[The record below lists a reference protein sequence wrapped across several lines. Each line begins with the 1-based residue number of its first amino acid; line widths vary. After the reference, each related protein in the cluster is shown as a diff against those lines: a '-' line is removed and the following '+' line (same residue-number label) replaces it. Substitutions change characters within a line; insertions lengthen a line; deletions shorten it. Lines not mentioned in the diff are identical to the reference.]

1 MRRRGTLALCLTAVT
16 LIGSGLALAACT
28 VTPTDVYSYEIGDD
42 VSQIHVQDPVGKVEV
57 TADSGTVRVTET
69 VRYSNDRPRTSHT
82 TDGGTLRLTNGG
94 CGGHVHV
101 CAVDYQVHVPA
112 ATSVD
117 ITNDAGLVRLTG
129 MAGDLNITSDAG
141 DVEGTGLSS
150 AHATVRDHAGHISL
164 RYAAAPAQVTVTN
177 DAGAIEVRVPKDVTY
192 AVDASTDAGK
202 TSVSVPRDPAATRK
216 ISAHSDAGKVTIGT

>member
-1 MRRRGTLALCLTAVT
+1 MRRRSTLAVCLTAVT
-16 LIGSGLALAACT
+16 LIATGLGLAACS
-28 VTPTDVYSYEIGDD
+28 VTSTDVHSYEVGEQI
-42 VSQIHVQDPVGKVEV
+42 SQLRVQDPAGKVEV

-69 VRYSNDRPRTSHT
+69 VRYSNGRPRTSHT

-94 CGGHVHV
+94 CGRYVHV

-117 ITNDAGLVRLTG
+117 ITNSAGLVRLTR

-150 AHATVRDHAGHISL
+150 AHATVRGQAGHISL
-164 RYAAAPAQVTVTN
+164 RYTTAPAQVTVTN
-177 DAGAIEVRVPKDVTY
+177 DAGAIEVRLPKDETY
-192 AVDASTDAGK
+192 AVDATTDAGK

-216 ISAHSDAGKVTIGT
+216 IRAHSDAGKVTIGT

>member
-1 MRRRGTLALCLTAVT
+1 LTAVT
-16 LIGSGLALAACT
+16 LIATGLGLAACS
-28 VTPTDVYSYEIGDD
+28 VMPTDVHTYEIGDD
-42 VSQIHVQDPVGKVEV
+42 VNQLRVQDPAGKVEV

-69 VRYSNDRPRTSHT
+69 IRYSDSDDRPRTSHT

-94 CGGHVHV
+94 CRGHVHV

-117 ITNDAGLVRLTG
+117 ITNSAGLVRLTR

-177 DAGAIEVRVPKDVTY
+177 DAGAIEVRVPKDGTY

-216 ISAHSDAGKVTIGT
+216 ITAHSDAGKVTIGT